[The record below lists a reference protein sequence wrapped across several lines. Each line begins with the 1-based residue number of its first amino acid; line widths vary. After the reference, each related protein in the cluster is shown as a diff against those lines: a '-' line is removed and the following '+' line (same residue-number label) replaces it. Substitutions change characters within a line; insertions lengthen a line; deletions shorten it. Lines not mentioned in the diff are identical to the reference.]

1 MAYTYKYP
9 RPAVTVDML
18 VFRKQENKWQILLI
32 RRNHAPFEGKWA
44 LPGGFMDM
52 DETLEEAA
60 SRELKEE
67 TGLEGLALEQLKAY
81 SALNRD
87 PRHRTVSVAFTGI
100 MTNNQLL
107 KAGDDAREAAW
118 FPVDNLPEL
127 AFDHDRIIADGLLK
141 ISEINR

>member
-9 RPAVTVDML
+9 RPAVTVDIL
-18 VFRKQENKWQILLI
+18 IFRKKENKWELLLI
-32 RRNHAPFEGKWA
+32 QRKHEPFAGKWA

-60 SRELKEE
+60 VRELKEE
-67 TGLEGLALEQLKAY
+67 TGLQGIPLEQLKAY

-100 MTNNQLL
+100 MTNGQLL

-118 FPVDNLPEL
+118 FPVDNLPGL

-141 ISEINR
+141 ISKINK

>member
-18 VFRKQENKWQILLI
+18 VFRKKENKWQLLLI
-32 RRNHAPFEGKWA
+32 QRKHDPFAGKWA

-52 DETLEEAA
+52 DETLEAA
-60 SRELKEE
+60 AARELKEE
-67 TGLEGLALEQLKAY
+67 TGLAGVPLEQLKAY

-100 MTNNQLL
+100 L
-107 KAGDDAREAAW
+107 KTDAPVQAGDDAGRVAW
-118 FPVDNLPEL
+118 FPVDNLPGL